1 MKNGKM
7 VSSNGGTSKLALL
20 RQKRGIKKSEVDIE
34 SAIDGFASSIDGK
47 VLAEE
52 IARNSALVNLIVD
65 CSGTMNGTSY
75 AIAQEVNEFAKRQ
88 AYKLYRTMI
97 SLALFNEEAHL
108 VLDKVDV
115 KQLIPVSPWECDWGT
130 NIYDA
135 LFTAITPILKSVANH
150 RLHLIVTDGLNGGSM
165 HTEKQV
171 QDLIKGISDRGD
183 HVFLLYN
190 NIGHGI
196 GVENYAVELG
206 VKKENAVEFS
216 REGDGI
222 KIIFQ
227 TIEDLLDGLRTK
239 GTVPEDWSRA
249 ITVHKANP
257 LEVKARQTMYL
268 E

>member
-1 MKNGKM
+1 MEKSKM
-7 VSSNGGTSKLALL
+7 VTNNGTSKLALL
-20 RQKRGIKKSEVDIE
+20 RQKRGIRKSEVDIE

-52 IARNSALVNLIVD
+52 IARNSALVNLIID
-65 CSGTMNGTSY
+65 HSGSMDGTSY

-88 AYKLYRTMI
+88 AYKIYRTMI
-97 SLALFNEEAHL
+97 SLALFNEVTHL
-108 VLDKVDV
+108 ELDKVDV
-115 KQLIPVSPWECDWGT
+115 KHFVPISPWICDWCT

-135 LFTAITPILKSVANH
+135 LFTAIAPVLKSVANH

-165 HTEKQV
+165 HTEQQV
-171 QDLIKGISDRGD
+171 QELIKGMISRGD

-190 NIGHGI
+190 NINHVMGA
-196 GVENYAVELG
+196 ENYAMELG
-206 VKKENAVEFS
+206 VRKENAVEFS

-227 TIEDLLDGLRTK
+227 TIEDLLDGLRTN
-239 GTVPEDWSRA
+239 GSVPEDWSKA
-249 ITVHKANP
+249 IAAHNANP
-257 LEVKARQTMYL
+257 LGVKARKTMYL